1 MIYRVLWPLREL
13 QTILQHSSRKSLSD
27 LLDEETQGLF
37 ARSTRNTHP
46 LKMVVSILTEQAS
59 GPASTTTP
67 SSDVPSYLLTGKV
80 AIVTGSGRG
89 IGKETALE
97 LARRG
102 AKVVINYA
110 NSDAAADKVVA
121 EIKGMYKGA
130 DAIAIK
136 ANVAN
141 VSETIELMDKTV
153 EHFGK
158 LDIVCSNSGV
168 VSFGHLKDVTE
179 EEYDR
184 VMGINTRGQF
194 FVAREAYKH
203 LEVGGR
209 IILMGSITGQAK
221 GVPKHA
227 VYSGS
232 KGAIE
237 TFVRCMAI
245 DCGDKKITVNAVAPG
260 GIKTDMY
267 QKVCKEYIPNG
278 ENLTDGEVDAYAAT
292 WSPMTRVGM
301 PIDVARVTAF
311 LASQDGE
318 WINGKVLGIDGA
330 ACM

>member
-1 MIYRVLWPLREL
+1 M
-13 QTILQHSSRKSLSD
+13 
-27 LLDEETQGLF
+27 
-37 ARSTRNTHP
+37 
-46 LKMVVSILTEQAS
+46 
-59 GPASTTTP
+59 
-67 SSDVPSYLLTGKV
+67 
-80 AIVTGSGRG
+80 GR
-89 IGKETALE
+89 ETALE

-102 AKVVINYA
+102 ADVCVNYA
-110 NSDAAADKVVA
+110 NSSEAADVLVK
-121 EIKGMYKGA
+121 EIKALGR
-130 DAIAIK
+130 DSIAVK
-136 ANVAN
+136 ANVGN
-141 VSETIELMDKTV
+141 VSETIEMFAKAKK
-153 EHFGK
+153 HFGK
-158 LDIVCSNSGV
+158 LDIVVSNSGV

-179 EEYDR
+179 EEFDR
-184 VMGINTRGQF
+184 VFAINTRGQF
-194 FVAREAYKH
+194 FVAREAYKN

-267 QKVCKEYIPNG
+267 HAVCREYIPNG
-278 ENLTDGEVDAYAAT
+278 ENLSEDQVDEYAAT
-292 WSPMTRVGM
+292 WSPTNRVGM

-311 LASQDGE
+311 LASTDGE

>member
-1 MIYRVLWPLREL
+1 MVSATPVNGTNGTQAVTEL
-13 QTILQHSSRKSLSD
+13 NGVNGVHH
-27 LLDEETQGLF
+27 EPAGANAVPAET
-37 ARSTRNTHP
+37 SNTHATTE
-46 LKMVVSILTEQAS
+46 VSSQPEQA
-59 GPASTTTP
+59 
-67 SSDVPSYLLTGKV
+67 VPSYLLTGKV
-80 AIVTGSGRG
+80 ALVTGSGRG
-89 IGKETALE
+89 IGRETALE

-102 AKVVINYA
+102 AKVVVNYA
-110 NSDAAADKVVA
+110 NSDEAAQKVVE
-121 EIKGMYKGA
+121 EIKAMYKGA
-130 DAIAIK
+130 DAIAIR
-136 ANVAN
+136 AN
-141 VSETIELMDKTV
+141 VSIVSEIISLFDQAV
-153 EHFGK
+153 AHFGK
-158 LDIVCSNSGV
+158 LDICCSNSGV

-184 VMGINTRGQF
+184 VMNINTRGQF

-237 TFVRCMAI
+237 TFARCMAI
-245 DCGDKKITVNAVAPG
+245 DCGDKKITVNVVAPG

-267 QKVCKEYIPNG
+267 HAVCKEYIPNG
-278 ENLTDGEVDAYAAT
+278 DNLTNDQIDEYAAT
-292 WSPMTRVGM
+292 WSPVNRVGQ